1 MVVLWGWRPGLTCC
15 LTSWYSGLAWSK
27 WGMMVLL
34 STCQQY
40 NYPSP
45 PCLLLT
51 ETMLADVDIACVGR
65 WRKIWRSQDEKFPG
79 WVLIILLWPARPV
92 LLSLLAAQGSGLI
105 YTVTDIWHQEH
116 THKVKP
122 PPVNKL
128 EIFHDWP
135 TISVPSHANDHFLWT
150 VKFLKYTRDHQQ
162 HYIWD
167 LMLWRNV
174 GIMC

>member
-1 MVVLWGWRPGLTCC
+1 MI
-15 LTSWYSGLAWSK
+15 
-27 WGMMVLL
+27 
-34 STCQQY
+34 
-40 NYPSP
+40 
-45 PCLLLT
+45 
-51 ETMLADVDIACVGR
+51 ADVDIACVGR
-65 WRKIWRSQDEKFPG
+65 WIKIWGSQDEKFPG

-150 VKFLKYTRDHQQ
+150 VKFLKYTGGPPAALYLRFKAWEKCWNYVLIQFGVMFQ
-162 HYIWD
+162 
-167 LMLWRNV
+167 LWGPGQTDWPIFMTIIGPFPVIRAHTAS
-174 GIMC
+174 